1 MPSSTSKQISYP
13 CPIIG
18 NSGDYIESAK
28 VNWGHFVERFPK
40 KVIFHFQKPE
50 ITDERLQALFESG
63 EISAFVEF
71 NSASTFNF
79 FSKKLD
85 FSKGDTFPI
94 EINYGEL
101 NRKVRLRFFLASS
114 KDIVI
119 NPQLLAS
126 DFPSSDFLAKELDML
141 GKSKAVT
148 EYIDHNFDPF
158 LSNASSIFMITP
170 NDDADVKSQ
179 IVDFENDKIN
189 IKLPKET
196 FKKYQ
201 FIKKDENIPMIHCAI
216 AFPVLVDAFNLIN
229 KLDKSSND
237 LDDDDDIDKL
247 NYSEI
252 RWFMRLKEFKEIRN
266 LRGDAYE
273 MADKLLNNPVIKL
286 INSNYLQDKNISE
299 GDDYE

>member
-13 CPIIG
+13 CPLLG
-18 NSGDYIESAK
+18 NAGDYNESAK
-28 VNWGHFVERFPK
+28 VRWGHFVKRYSK
-40 KVIFHFQKPE
+40 KVIFYFEKPK
-50 ITDERLQALFESG
+50 ITDDRLQALFDSG
-63 EISAFVEF
+63 EINAFVEF
-71 NSASTFNF
+71 NSPSTFNF

-85 FSKGDTFPI
+85 FSRGDLFPI

-119 NPQLLAS
+119 NPTLLAS
-126 DFPSSDFLAKELDML
+126 DFPSSDFLARELDML
-141 GKSKAVT
+141 SKSKAVT
-148 EYIDHNFDPF
+148 ESIDHKFDPF
-158 LSNASSIFMITP
+158 RSNYSSIFMITP
-170 NDDADVKSQ
+170 NDDDDAKSQ

-196 FKKYQ
+196 FKEYQ

-229 KLDKSSND
+229 KLDKSSNEI
-237 LDDDDDIDKL
+237 DDDDDIDKL
-247 NYSEI
+247 NYSEK

-266 LRGDAYE
+266 LTGDAYE

-286 INSNYLQDKNISE
+286 INSNYLQDVNISE
-299 GDDYE
+299 SDDYE